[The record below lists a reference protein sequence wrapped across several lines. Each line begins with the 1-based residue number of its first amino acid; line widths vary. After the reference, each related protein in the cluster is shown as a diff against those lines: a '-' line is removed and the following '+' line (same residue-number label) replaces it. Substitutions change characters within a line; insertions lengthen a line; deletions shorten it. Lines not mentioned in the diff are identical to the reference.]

1 LNLPGTNRSMIR
13 CRPIPAGYR
22 VMKLYGIVALLLTA
36 AFVAGSGCVD
46 AVVRDSVSGDLHAHY
61 TSSDDLSLG
70 LGCYERVSGYAYN
83 SGNTSLQTVG
93 LSLSLIDTTTGSI
106 RDAKSL
112 YIGTLSPGESRTFD
126 TSLDGDCTGNYRTD
140 AEFLP

>member
-1 LNLPGTNRSMIR
+1 M
-13 CRPIPAGYR
+13 PAVSGGVQ
-22 VMKLYGIVALLLTA
+22 VMKTYGIVALLLTA
-36 AFVAGSGCVD
+36 AFMAGSGCVD

-83 SGNTSLQTVG
+83 SGNTSRQAVG

-112 YIGTLSPGESRTFD
+112 YIGVLSPGESRTFD
-126 TSLDGDCTGNYRTD
+126 TSLDGDCSGQYRTD